1 MMFVIFSLL
10 IELTTL
16 VINSFVPKI
25 ITQVLYSI
33 VLVADNMNN
42 IRLQGILVLDCMW
55 RYNYDL
61 WISI

>member
-1 MMFVIFSLL
+1 MMLVIFSLL

-16 VINSFVPKI
+16 LINSFVPKI

-42 IRLQGILVLDCMW
+42 IRLQGILVLDCMCH
-55 RYNYDL
+55 
-61 WISI
+61 

>member
-33 VLVADNMNN
+33 VLVAGNMNN
-42 IRLQGILVLDCMW
+42 ILLQGILVLDC
-55 RYNYDL
+55 
-61 WISI
+61 I